1 MCTLIQFPG
10 FGGIAASAGLF
21 FVLWLIAR
29 LSLPKG
35 PFLMD
40 PLGKEGAFLPLF
52 SIYLD
57 LAKFVIGLASGSVA
71 VLVGAATYRSTG
83 PTGHL
88 LESFASPLYLLAASI
103 VCGVLFMAYEATD
116 YEEYRHKQGFYT
128 RFKYSRNLALGYST
142 LICFALGYAWLIVIV
157 TGQH

>member
-1 MCTLIQFPG
+1 MCSVFQFPG
-10 FGGIAASAGLF
+10 LAGIIVGILLVVA
-21 FVLWLIAR
+21 LWSFSR
-29 LSLPKG
+29 LSLEKG
-35 PFLMD
+35 PFDMD
-40 PLGKEGAFLPLF
+40 PLGKDGAFLPLF

-83 PTGHL
+83 PVGHL

-103 VCGVLFMAYEATD
+103 ICGVLFMAFEATD
-116 YEEYRHKQGFYT
+116 YEEYRHKQGHYT
-128 RFKYSRNLALGYST
+128 RLKYSRNLALGYGT